1 MASGFNHEDT
11 KHTKKAF
18 LTTAMVWLAV
28 EKLCRPSLREES
40 AAAAFS
46 CSQSD
51 GLHGLGRVL
60 RSSTVFRQP
69 IRT

>member
-1 MASGFNHEDT
+1 MST
-11 KHTKKAF
+11 KVIKKF
-18 LTTAMVWLAV
+18 SLQSQAV

-46 CSQSD
+46 CSQPD

-60 RSSTVFRQP
+60 RSSTVFFSHPRLSVF
-69 IRT
+69 ICG